1 MPPCSL
7 DQLRSTHSLQQH
19 STRCLVA
26 DLREKSLSLPQ
37 GSLGTAESVL
47 QNWARFPRIHYPGFT
62 LG

>member
-1 MPPCSL
+1 M
-7 DQLRSTHSLQQH
+7 
-19 STRCLVA
+19 V

-47 QNWARFPRIHYPGFT
+47 QNWARFPRICYPGFFT